1 MPEDAVPA
9 RRGNS
14 ELGATLGIGLQERVF
29 FCDDVTHHLQRLGDE
44 WSCRSG
50 PDLGTPAVRLLPE
63 RPPLGLGGKKLIP
76 PPRPARGT
84 PLPQGTTEHPPPSP
98 HPAPGSL

>member
-9 RRGNS
+9 RRGNG
-14 ELGATLGIGLQERVF
+14 ELGATMGIGLQERVF

-63 RPPLGLGGKKLIP
+63 RPPPGLGGKKLRA
-76 PPRPARGT
+76 RPLRVGGT
-84 PLPQGTTEHPPPSP
+84 PLPPGKRDDPRVAPPL
-98 HPAPGSL
+98 AP